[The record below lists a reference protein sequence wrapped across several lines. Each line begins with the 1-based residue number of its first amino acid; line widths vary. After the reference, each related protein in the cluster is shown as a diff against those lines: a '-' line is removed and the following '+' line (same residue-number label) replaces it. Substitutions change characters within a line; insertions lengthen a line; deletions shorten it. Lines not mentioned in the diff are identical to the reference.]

1 MVDSF
6 LKSAKVTQMALII
19 AHDNN
24 LKLSIGYYT
33 YRNNVKWRVVED
45 SLAIA

>member
-1 MVDSF
+1 M
-6 LKSAKVTQMALII
+6 VTQMALII

-33 YRNNVKWRVVED
+33 DRNNVK
-45 SLAIA
+45 

>member
-19 AHDNN
+19 AHGNN

-33 YRNNVKWRVVED
+33 D
-45 SLAIA
+45 